1 MQLLISEVL
10 DKYEAAK
17 TKEEKIAI
25 LRQNET
31 PMLKVI
37 MRLNYDPKL
46 KMDLPEG
53 EPPYKKEKD
62 VPAGHAPTTLLKE
75 YRKFYIWFTPQ
86 PGLTRFKKESL
97 FVELLESIHHTE
109 AEVLVLAKDGK
120 LHKKYKS
127 LKKEIVKEAYPN
139 TISEEEKPV
148 KEKPLPLE

>member
-10 DKYEAAK
+10 DKFEAAK
-17 TKEEKIAI
+17 TKEEKIAV

-37 MRLNYDPKL
+37 MRLNFDPKL

-62 VPAGHAPTTLLKE
+62 IPAGHSPTTLIKE
-75 YRKFYIWFTPQ
+75 YRKFYIWFTSQ

-109 AEVLVLAKDGK
+109 AEVLVLAKDCK

-139 TISEEEKPV
+139 TISEEEKPA
-148 KEKPLPLE
+148 KEKSVPLE